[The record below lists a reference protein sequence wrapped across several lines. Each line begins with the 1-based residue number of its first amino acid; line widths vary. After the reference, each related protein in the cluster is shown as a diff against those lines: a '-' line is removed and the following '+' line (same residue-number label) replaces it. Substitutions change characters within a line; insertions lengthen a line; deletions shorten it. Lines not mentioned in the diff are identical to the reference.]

1 MLADRSGEVF
11 GRTMGDGL
19 AGAKDGSDE
28 IGSAFSTEG
37 VVFGE
42 LSLE

>member
-1 MLADRSGEVF
+1 MLAECSGEVF
-11 GRTMGDGL
+11 GRTTGDEL
-19 AGAKDGSDE
+19 AGAKTGSAE
-28 IGSAFSTEG
+28 IGSAFSREG

>member
-11 GRTMGDGL
+11 GRTMGEGL
-19 AGAKDGSDE
+19 AGAKVGSAE
-28 IGSAFSTEG
+28 IGSSFSNEG

>member
-11 GRTMGDGL
+11 GRTIGDGL
-19 AGAKDGSDE
+19 AGAKEGSAE
-28 IGSAFSTEG
+28 IGSAFSTKG

-42 LSLE
+42 LSFE